1 MKKEEEEE
9 KIGNFL
15 LSPISQL
22 GLLKKRFVSSGI
34 YFEKKNY

>member
-1 MKKEEEEE
+1 MKKEEEE

-15 LSPISQL
+15 LSSPISQL